1 MNINEI
7 CKALQFTGDLSS
19 YEIITAGNINTTYK
33 VTTSLDGNNYEYLLQ
48 RINKNVFKNPVEVMQ
63 NITKVNDYLLSHSKV
78 DDFLVLPFNKTV
90 DGNPYVID
98 ETGNFWRARVFLD
111 CVCFNSTDNL
121 QLIEEAGR
129 AFGEFVFML
138 SGFDASSLFIP
149 IPDFHN
155 TKSRIE
161 SLERTIKYSIGSRKK
176 EAVEEI
182 EYILQNK
189 QLGFKLV
196 DMLNEGK
203 LPLRVTHNDTKCNN
217 VIFDKNTH
225 LALSVI
231 DLDTIMPGLAA
242 YDFGDGA
249 RSICCTTE
257 EDEADLSKVKFNL
270 EYFDS
275 FAKGY
280 FTYLKNSITEE
291 ERNTFAISVYVLT
304 LELASRFLQ
313 DYLNGDI
320 YFRISYK
327 NQNLLRARCQIALCK
342 DIFSKL
348 DKIDEIV
355 KKHTET
361 NL

>member
-1 MNINEI
+1 
-7 CKALQFTGDLSS
+7 
-19 YEIITAGNINTTYK
+19 
-33 VTTSLDGNNYEYLLQ
+33 
-48 RINKNVFKNPVEVMQ
+48 
-63 NITKVNDYLLSHSKV
+63 
-78 DDFLVLPFNKTV
+78 
-90 DGNPYVID
+90 
-98 ETGNFWRARVFLD
+98 
-111 CVCFNSTDNL
+111 
-121 QLIEEAGR
+121 
-129 AFGEFVFML
+129 
-138 SGFDASSLFIP
+138 
-149 IPDFHN
+149 
-155 TKSRIE
+155 
-161 SLERTIKYSIGSRKK
+161 
-176 EAVEEI
+176 
-182 EYILQNK
+182 
-189 QLGFKLV
+189 
-196 DMLNEGK
+196 
-203 LPLRVTHNDTKCNN
+203 
-217 VIFDKNTH
+217 
-225 LALSVI
+225 
-231 DLDTIMPGLAA
+231 MPGLAA